1 MKIVLAIMASIVIG
15 IVGVVLGLIIAI
27 PTVALSLVAVLTGK
41 SVGLTWNALTITVAV
56 VVGCVLFA
64 VFMYLIGLIAV
75 PAIVFFP
82 AYSIYFFA
90 ARYRELGSVLYPPTA
105 AGPGVENSGGLPPE
119 PPVLPFT
126 PEPIG

>member
-1 MKIVLAIMASIVIG
+1 
-15 IVGVVLGLIIAI
+15 
-27 PTVALSLVAVLTGK
+27 VALSLVAVLTGK

-90 ARYRELGSVLYPPTA
+90 ARYRALGLVLYPPA
-105 AGPGVENSGGLPPE
+105 AGPATENSGGLPPE
-119 PPVLPFT
+119 PPVLPLT